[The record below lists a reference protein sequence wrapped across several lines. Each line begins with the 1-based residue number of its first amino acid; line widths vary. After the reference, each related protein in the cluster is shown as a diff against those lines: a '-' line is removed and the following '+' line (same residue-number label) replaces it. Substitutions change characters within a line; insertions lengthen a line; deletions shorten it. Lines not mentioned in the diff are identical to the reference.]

1 MTCARY
7 FETPEPKN
15 RTAVEWS
22 GDYVHQAMMLLTRLH
37 TKIHNVSLCASN
49 RGERSQKIL
58 VPACA
63 EQHKSENRTI
73 RCLQQLIARIPRGH
87 NRVQRGHVSYKWRS
101 GYYHR
106 LCLAVPTAHQYSGFA
121 FPNEDGVRTGLGA
134 RSARQSN
141 KNFKSGIS
149 DARSSSANNRA
160 PSQGLCCTSHKSRLR
175 DPPSATRHVPLCRS
189 RVEIRPKLVE
199 RSKGNTRRTSRGYA
213 TRQTEQAVVG
223 KAEVDWQSKLRSQDT
238 METVAERNTRTSS
251 QA

>member
-1 MTCARY
+1 MR
-7 FETPEPKN
+7 
-15 RTAVEWS
+15 RTAQIGKS
-22 GDYVHQAMMLLTRLH
+22 YYSLFATIDSTNSARPQSS
-37 TKIHNVSLCASN
+37 TKGA
-49 RGERSQKIL
+49 RE
-58 VPACA
+58 
-63 EQHKSENRTI
+63 
-73 RCLQQLIARIPRGH
+73 LQVAVRIPPPT
-87 NRVQRGHVSYKWRS
+87 VS
-101 GYYHR
+101 G
-106 LCLAVPTAHQYSGFA
+106 LGLAVPTAHQYSGFA

-141 KNFKSGIS
+141 KSFKSGIS